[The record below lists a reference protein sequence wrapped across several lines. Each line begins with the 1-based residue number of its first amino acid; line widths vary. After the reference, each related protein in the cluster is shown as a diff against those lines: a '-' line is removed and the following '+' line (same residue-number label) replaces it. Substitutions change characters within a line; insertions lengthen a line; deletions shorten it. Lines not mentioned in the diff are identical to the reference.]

1 MSCGTGGDPVS
12 SPAQTSPLPA
22 ICVPTVHHGPSRVAG
37 GWARGRDASL
47 PGAAGWMLGSDRSTR
62 TDGYD
67 GCSQSEN
74 RTRRSPSAGAEPP
87 DTQVCAMRCL
97 PLRGLALATVG
108 QGRQDQA
115 PGRRARLRER
125 CSPAQHCGAPCGEQA
140 ASSPCKTCPDAAC
153 RCPATHGSWSARR
166 SEGTGAL
173 GEGQDQKG
181 WGEAAATSGHLC
193 NPLGFTFPPCRPPLP
208 SQVPAV
214 RKVLIQRLKLTGN
227 GGSRSNRPKSCS
239 EPTPSTWRYLKVSSL
254 EAQHSRLLFTALRC
268 SCQTT

>member
-1 MSCGTGGDPVS
+1 MGGRGTHLSSHPCVCSTVRASRRTIRMSCGTGGDPVS

-125 CSPAQHCGAPCGEQA
+125 CSPAQHCGAPCGERA

-153 RCPATHGSWSARR
+153 RCRATHGSWSARR

-181 WGEAAATSGHLC
+181 WGEAAATSGGQGRAETMKKPGQEVPHQW
-193 NPLGFTFPPCRPPLP
+193 PWGP
-208 SQVPAV
+208 SA
-214 RKVLIQRLKLTGN
+214 
-227 GGSRSNRPKSCS
+227 
-239 EPTPSTWRYLKVSSL
+239 
-254 EAQHSRLLFTALRC
+254 
-268 SCQTT
+268 